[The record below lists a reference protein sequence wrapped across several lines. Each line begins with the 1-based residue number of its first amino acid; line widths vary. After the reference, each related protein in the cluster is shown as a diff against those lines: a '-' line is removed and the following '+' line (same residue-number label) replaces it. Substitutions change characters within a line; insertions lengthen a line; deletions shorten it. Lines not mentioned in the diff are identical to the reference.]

1 MTSNRLEESRLF
13 NELISKISSD
23 LSAEE
28 ISLVK
33 KAYLFAKEAHKG
45 QMRESEEPYIVHP
58 LNVALILTNIH
69 VDWETYAAALLH
81 DVLEDTDTAPETLKE
96 QFGENVLF
104 LVQGVTKLKHIRNV
118 SVEEAKLENL
128 RRMLLAMASDVRV
141 VLIKLADRLHNM
153 RTLSVFPPDKQQ
165 RIARETMDIYVP
177 LAHRLGMYTIKWELE
192 DLSFRYLDADSYY
205 ELARKV
211 AKKRREREAYIK
223 EVIKELQNLMEENH
237 IKAEVSGRPKN
248 LYSIYRKMKRDNK
261 TFEEIYD
268 LTAVRIIVL
277 DIPTC
282 YQVLGIVNNYYT
294 PVPGR
299 IKDYIAM
306 PKPNLY
312 QSLHTT
318 VITKN
323 GEPMEIQIRTRAM
336 HKQDEI
342 GIAAHWKYKEGIKID
357 ERYEKKLVWLR
368 QLLDWQKEVRST
380 KEFVERVKTDLF
392 NEEVLVF
399 TPKGEVIALPV
410 GATPVDFAYRIHT
423 EVGNRCIG
431 ARVNGRIVPLDTQ
444 LKTGDRVE
452 IITSKTERAP
462 NADWLK
468 FVKTASARSKIKS
481 YLRRQ
486 ERAREEVK
494 KEKTEEPVESK
505 TKVIPH
511 KKQVQPKEETVF
523 FPVVPEVR
531 GVKISIARCCNP
543 AYPDKIVGYVTRGR
557 GIKIHRTDCPNV
569 KAILKRGG
577 KLLYAEWRE
586 RKKGTLYV
594 FFRLTAWNVPGI
606 LYKLSGIMADRGINL
621 ENFHTSER
629 KNKKKHGYVQV
640 YIRFFIR
647 LKNPSLLSPIVK
659 EIRLISY
666 VIKVKYSKRWIYE
679 DSSAESPER
688 TGEDR

>member
-1 MTSNRLEESRLF
+1 LDEKKLF
-13 NELISKISSD
+13 NELINRISSD
-23 LSAEE
+23 LNEEE
-28 ISLVK
+28 ISLIK
-33 KAYLFAKEAHKG
+33 KAYEFAKEAHKG
-45 QMRESEEPYIVHP
+45 QKRESDEPYIIHP
-58 LNVALILTNIH
+58 LNVALVLSSIH
-69 VDWETYAAALLH
+69 VDGETYVAALLH
-81 DVLEDTDTAPETLKE
+81 DVLEDTETTPEEIKE
-96 QFGENVLF
+96 QFGDDVLF
-104 LVQGVTKLKHIRNV
+104 LVQSVTKLKHIKNV

-153 RTLSVFPPDKQQ
+153 RTLGVFPPDKQK
-165 RIARETMDIYVP
+165 RIAQETMDIYVP
-177 LAHRLGMYTIKWELE
+177 LAHRLGIYKVKWELE
-192 DLSFRYLDADSYY
+192 DLSFRYLDSDSYY
-205 ELARKV
+205 DLARKV
-211 AKKRREREAYIK
+211 AKKRKEREEFIK
-223 EVIKELQNLMEENH
+223 QVMEELQHLMEENH

-261 TFEEIYD
+261 TFDEIYD

-277 DIPTC
+277 DVATC

-318 VITKN
+318 VITKS

-368 QLLDWQKEVRST
+368 QLLDWQKEIGST

-399 TPKGEVIALPV
+399 TPKGEVVDLPV

-431 ARVNGRIVPLDTQ
+431 AKVNGKIVPLDTQ

-452 IITSKTERAP
+452 ILTLKTEKAP

-468 FVKTASARSKIKS
+468 FVKTASAKSKIKS

-486 ERAREEVK
+486 ERIREGEEPK
-494 KEKTEEPVESK
+494 KEKKEEVEKKPQQVQHKKS
-505 TKVIPH
+505 VYPH
-511 KKQVQPKEETVF
+511 KEEILF
-523 FPVVPEVR
+523 FPVVSGVRGIKISMAKCCNPEYPDRIVGYITRGR
-531 GVKISIARCCNP
+531 GVKI
-543 AYPDKIVGYVTRGR
+543 
-557 GIKIHRTDCPNV
+557 HRADCPNI

-577 KLLYAEWRE
+577 KIVPAEWKKK
-586 RKKGTLYV
+586 KKGVLRV
-594 FFRLTAWNVPGI
+594 FFRITAWNVPGI
-606 LYKLSGIMADRGINL
+606 LYKLSGIMADRNL
-621 ENFHTSER
+621 NIENFHTSER
-629 KNKKKHGYVQV
+629 KDKRKHGYVQV
-640 YIRFFIR
+640 YIRFFVQM
-647 LKNPSLLSPIVK
+647 NGPSDVSSIAK
-659 EIRLISY
+659 EIRLIPE
-666 VIKVKYSKRWIYE
+666 VINVRYSKRWFYE
-679 DSSAESPER
+679 SSGTEGEESKS
-688 TGEDR
+688 TNKQ